1 MLSPTCAVGSSA
13 LLGATV
19 EPRQQVAQ
27 VALRAESAKGKA
39 HRTYDDAFRILDSES
54 WEVLKVQAIAH
65 FRDHR
70 PGQLKHGF
78 FNQLNESFAYRHL
91 VRQGYS
97 QVRILPELGK
107 RVPDLQYFDGR
118 LRRHCEVKTMNIS
131 NEEISRRSSGKA
143 FSNVYLHLGDGFIK
157 KLANTIATAKAQIEI
172 QGTGGLV

>member
-39 HRTYDDAFRILDSES
+39 YRTYDDAFRILDSES

-70 PGQLKHGF
+70 PGQLKHGC

-131 NEEISRRSSGKA
+131 NGEISRRSSGKA

-157 KLANTIATAKAQIEI
+157 KVSIPRQSR
-172 QGTGGLV
+172 GL